1 MVKKQDKPP
10 KEAATEAGR
19 PWNISP
25 EVTKETL
32 ISWIKWML
40 SYADKEE
47 TAFIYHCISA
57 YLARPGR
64 NSRFAEDEKE

>member
-1 MVKKQDKPP
+1 MVKKQDTPP
-10 KEAATEAGR
+10 KEAATEEGR

-47 TAFIYHCISA
+47 TVFIYHCISA

-64 NSRFAEDEKE
+64 NSRFTEEQ

>member
-1 MVKKQDKPP
+1 MAKKQDKQSQ
-10 KEAATEAGR
+10 KAAIEAGR
-19 PWNISP
+19 PWNFSP

-32 ISWIKWML
+32 IAWIKWML

-47 TAFIYHCISA
+47 TVFIYHCISA

-64 NSRFAEDEKE
+64 NSRFAEDGKE

>member
-57 YLARPGR
+57 YLARLGR

>member
-1 MVKKQDKPP
+1 MVKTQDKPP
-10 KEAATEAGR
+10 KEAAPEAGR

-47 TAFIYHCISA
+47 TVFIYHCISA

-64 NSRFAEDEKE
+64 NSRFNEEQ

>member
-10 KEAATEAGR
+10 KEATTEAGR
-19 PWNISP
+19 PWNISQ

-47 TAFIYHCISA
+47 TVFIYHCISA

-64 NSRFAEDEKE
+64 NSRFNEEQ

>member
-19 PWNISP
+19 PWNFSP

-64 NSRFAEDEKE
+64 NSRFTEEQ